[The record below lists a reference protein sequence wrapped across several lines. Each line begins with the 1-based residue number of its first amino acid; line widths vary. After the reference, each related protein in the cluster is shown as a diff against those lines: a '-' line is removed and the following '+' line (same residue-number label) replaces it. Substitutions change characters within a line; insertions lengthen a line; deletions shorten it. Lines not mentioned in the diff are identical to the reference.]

1 MADQLQEQ
9 LTNLAWTLKSQL
21 FTAADMLDRQAD
33 LAATLIRETLSSTPW
48 LPEAARPPPPPP
60 PPPLARII
68 PRAGMGRWVKDNK
81 WAVGIV
87 VATGVG
93 IGAWV
98 YGKRKQRR
106 RAGRR
111 ARKAADGG
119 RKEVVGLMG
128 PWGCVWLVL
137 AGSPHDPVARSLA
150 LDLDRRG
157 FIVFV
162 AVSTVEDEQVVI
174 NEGRADVR
182 PLNIDILDPDSSQ
195 SAIEKFHT
203 YLTTPIPSFPGAH
216 PHRLHFSGLI
226 LLPTTSYPTGPLE
239 TLPLEHWSD
248 TLNLK
253 LLSPILTT
261 KLLLRP
267 ICETHARIILCTPN
281 IIPPLSP
288 PFHAPECAAV
298 AALHGIAASLRREL
312 APSAVSV
319 CLMKLG
325 TFDTAAA
332 MPGGG
337 KGVQLLN
344 AARADILGW
353 APGARAAY
361 ARGYAAMRAGGAGGG
376 VRGSPLRELHRAV
389 AEALTCGVPREVVY
403 VGGGSVVYEVLGRWA
418 PEWVVGW
425 WLGCGAGVGVGKEE
439 GGGWWGMGG
448 GNGGSAGGSG
458 SVSEGEWERV

>member
-21 FTAADMLDRQAD
+21 FTAADLLDRQAD
-33 LAATLIRETLSSTPW
+33 VAAALIRGALSSTPW

-60 PPPLARII
+60 PPPQASLAARLAH
-68 PRAGMGRWVKDNK
+68 RAGLGRWVRDNK

-87 VATGVG
+87 AATGVG

-119 RKEVVGLMG
+119 RKEVV
-128 PWGCVWLVL
+128 VL

-150 LDLDRRG
+150 LDLERRG

-174 NEGRADVR
+174 NEGRRDLR
-182 PLNIDILDPDSSQ
+182 PLNIDILDPDSSH
-195 SAIEKFHT
+195 SAIDKFHT
-203 YLTTPIPSFPGAH
+203 YLTTPLASFPGAH
-216 PHRLHFSGLI
+216 PHRLHFTALI
-226 LLPTTSYPTGPLE
+226 LLPSGPYPTGPLE
-239 TLPLEHWSD
+239 TLPADHWSD
-248 TLNLK
+248 TLTLK
-253 LLSPILTT
+253 LLAPLLTT
-261 KLLLRP
+261 KLLLRS
-267 ICETHARIILCTPN
+267 ICEARARILLCTPN
-281 IIPPLSP
+281 IIAPLAP

-298 AALHGIAASLRREL
+298 AALHAAADVLRREM
-312 APSAVSV
+312 APAGVSV
-319 CLMKLG
+319 CVLKLG

-332 MPGGG
+332 AGGG

-353 APGARAAY
+353 APGARATY
-361 ARGYAAMRAGGAGGG
+361 ARSYAAMRAAGG
-376 VRGSPLRELHRAV
+376 VKGSPLRELHRAV
-389 AEALTCGVPREVVY
+389 AEALTCEVPRRVVY
-403 VGGGSVVYEVLGRWA
+403 VGGGSVVYEALGRLA
-418 PEWVVGW
+418 PEWLVGW
-425 WLGCGAGVGVGKEE
+425 WLGCGGGGNGE
-439 GGGWWGMGG
+439 GGMGWWGMGG
-448 GNGGSAGGSG
+448 GGAGGAAGAAGGSASA
-458 SVSEGEWERV
+458 SEGEWERV

>member
-1 MADQLQEQ
+1 MADHLHEQ

-33 LAATLIRETLSSTPW
+33 LAATLIRETLSTTTW

-60 PPPLARII
+60 PPTGTTRP
-68 PRAGMGRWVKDNK
+68 PSGSG
-81 WAVGIV
+81 AVGE
-87 VATGVG
+87 GQQ
-93 IGAWV
+93 
-98 YGKRKQRR
+98 RKQRR

-119 RKEVVGLMG
+119 RKEVV
-128 PWGCVWLVL
+128 VL

-150 LDLDRRG
+150 LDLERRG

-174 NEGRADVR
+174 NEGRGDLR

-195 SAIEKFHT
+195 SAIEKLQT
-203 YLTTPIPSFPGAH
+203 YLTTPVPSFPGAH
-216 PHRLHFSGLI
+216 PHRLHFAGLI
-226 LLPTTSYPTGPLE
+226 LLPTASYPTGPLE

-253 LLSPILTT
+253 LLSPILTA

-267 ICETHARIILCTPN
+267 IRETGARIILCTPN
-281 IIPPLSP
+281 IIRPLAP

-298 AALHGIAASLRREL
+298 AALHSIAAALRREL
-312 APSAVSV
+312 APSAVAV

-332 MPGGG
+332 TPGAGAG

-361 ARGYAAMRAGGAGGG
+361 ARGYAAMRAGGTA
-376 VRGSPLRELHRAV
+376 VRGSPLRELHLAV
-389 AEALTCGVPREVVY
+389 AEALTCAVPRKVVY
-403 VGGGSVVYEVLGRWA
+403 VGEGSVVYEVLGRWA
-418 PEWVVGW
+418 PEWLVGW
-425 WLGCGAGVGVGKEE
+425 WLGGGGGGGGGREE
-439 GGGWWGMGG
+439 GGWWGV
-448 GNGGSAGGSG
+448 GNGNGNGSGSGSAGGSA
-458 SVSEGEWERV
+458 SASEGEWERV